1 MNNKQ
6 SAYLQTLNILHCCA
20 GILGAFSGVYAILSL
35 TVIFFAQLIE
45 NMVFLIT
52 FVSSF
57 FGFFAMALR
66 VAKEIDKEEAK
77 AQAAKDKAHK

>member
-1 MNNKQ
+1 MNKQ
-6 SAYLQTLNILHCCA
+6 SSYLQTLNILHCCA
-20 GILGAFSGVYAILSL
+20 GILGAYCGLGVILYL
-35 TVIFFAQLIE
+35 TVILFTESIE
-45 NMVFLIT
+45 NIVILIT

-57 FGFFAMALR
+57 FGFFALFLR